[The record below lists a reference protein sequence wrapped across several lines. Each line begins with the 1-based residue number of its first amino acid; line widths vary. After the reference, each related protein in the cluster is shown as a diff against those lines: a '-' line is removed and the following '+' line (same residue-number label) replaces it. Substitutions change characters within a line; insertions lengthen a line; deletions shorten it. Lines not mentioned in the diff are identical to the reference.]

1 MADPRIQKWAQVLV
15 DYSLAV
21 QPEQLVVIGGTPL
34 ATPLIHA
41 VYQLVLQRGAY
52 PVVQVGLP
60 GLASILFRFA
70 NEQQLRFISP
80 DERLGPEQADALLRI
95 LSENNTKE
103 LTGVDPVRQQ
113 LHQRARTEL
122 RQRYLE
128 RSARGELN
136 WCVTLYP
143 TEAYAQDAEM
153 ALAEY
158 EDFVLRAG
166 FLDHDDPVAAWQ
178 EQSREQARLIEWLSD
193 KREVH
198 VRAADTDL
206 RLSIA
211 GRRFINADGRRNF
224 PDGEIFTGPVENS
237 VEGRIRF
244 TYPSTVQGR
253 QVEDIRLWFE
263 GGRVVKATAARN
275 EAFLH
280 RMLETDEGARYV
292 GEFAFGL
299 NRAITRFTGNILFDE
314 KIGGTL
320 HLAIGAGYPETG
332 SQNRSAVHWD
342 MICDLRQQSEVWIDG
357 QLFMKDGA
365 ILV

>member
-1 MADPRIQKWAQVLV
+1 MTDPRIAKWARVLV

-34 ATPLIHA
+34 AAPLIRE
-41 VYQLVLQRGAY
+41 VYRLVLERGAH
-52 PVVQVGLP
+52 PVVQVALP
-60 GLASILFRFA
+60 GLAEIMFRVA
-70 NEQQLRFISP
+70 NDQQLTFVSP

-95 LSENNTKE
+95 LSDSNTKA
-103 LTGVDPVRQQ
+103 LTGVDPARQQ

-122 RQRYLE
+122 RQTYLE
-128 RSARGELN
+128 RAAAGKLA

-158 EDFVLRAG
+158 EEFVLRAG
-166 FLDHDDPVAAWQ
+166 FLDRDDPVTAWR
-178 EQSREQARLIEWLSD
+178 EQSREQARIIDWLAD
-193 KREVH
+193 KREIH
-198 VRAADTDL
+198 VRAPDTDL

-211 GRRFINADGRRNF
+211 GRRFVNADGRKNF
-224 PDGEIFTGPVENS
+224 PDGEIFTGPVEDS
-237 VEGRIRF
+237 VEGTIRF
-244 TYPSTVQGR
+244 SYPSMVQGR

-280 RMLETDEGARYV
+280 RMLETDEGARFV

-299 NRAITRFTGNILFDE
+299 NRSITRFTGNILFDE

-332 SQNRSAVHWD
+332 SRNRSAVHWD
-342 MICDLRQQSEVWIDG
+342 MICDLRRDSEVWVDG
-357 QLFMKDGA
+357 QLFMKDGE
-365 ILV
+365 ILI

>member
-1 MADPRIQKWAQVLV
+1 MTDPRITQWAKVLV

-21 QPEQLVVIGGTPL
+21 QPEQLVVISGTPL
-34 ATPLIHA
+34 AAPLIRE
-41 VYQLVLQRGAY
+41 VFRLVLERGAY
-52 PVVQVGLP
+52 PVVQVTLP
-60 GLASILFRFA
+60 GLAEILFKEGSDR
-70 NEQQLRFISP
+70 QLRFISP

-95 LSENNTKE
+95 LSESNTKA
-103 LTGVDPVRQQ
+103 LTGVDPSRQQ

-122 RQRYLE
+122 RQTYLE
-128 RSARGELN
+128 RAAAGALN

-153 ALAEY
+153 SLAEY
-158 EDFVLRAG
+158 EGFVLRAG
-166 FLDHDDPVAAWQ
+166 FLDQEDPVAAWQ
-178 EQSREQARLIEWLSD
+178 EQAREQARIIEWLSD

-198 VRAADTDL
+198 IRAPDTDL

-211 GRRFINADGRRNF
+211 GRRFVNADGRKNF
-224 PDGEIFTGPVENS
+224 PDGEIFTGPVEDS
-237 VEGRIRF
+237 VEGTIRF
-244 TYPSTVQGR
+244 TYPSMVQGR
-253 QVEDIRLWFE
+253 QVEDIRLRFE
-263 GGRVVKATAARN
+263 GGRVVEASAARN

-332 SQNRSAVHWD
+332 SRNRSAVHWD
-342 MICDLRQQSEVWIDG
+342 MICDLRRDSEVWIDG
-357 QLFMKDGA
+357 QLFMKDGEVL
-365 ILV
+365 I

>member
-1 MADPRIQKWAQVLV
+1 MTDPRITKWAKVLV
-15 DYSLAV
+15 EYSLAV
-21 QPEQLVVIGGTPL
+21 QPEQLVVISGTPL
-34 ATPLIHA
+34 AAPLIRE
-41 VYQLVLQRGAY
+41 VYRLVLERGAY
-52 PVVQVGLP
+52 PVVQLTLP
-60 GLASILFRFA
+60 GLAEILFKTA
-70 NEQQLRFISP
+70 NQRQLTFISP

-95 LSENNTKE
+95 LSESNTKA
-103 LTGVDPVRQQ
+103 LTGIDPAQQQ

-122 RQRYLE
+122 RQTYLE
-128 RSARGELN
+128 RAAAGALN

-153 ALAEY
+153 SLAEY
-158 EDFVLRAG
+158 EEFVLRAG
-166 FLDHDDPVAAWQ
+166 FLDQEDPVAAWQ
-178 EQSREQARLIEWLSD
+178 EQAQEQARIIEWLSD

-198 VRAADTDL
+198 IRAPDTDL

-211 GRRFINADGRRNF
+211 GRRFVNADGRKNF
-224 PDGEIFTGPVENS
+224 PDGEIFTGPVEDS
-237 VEGRIRF
+237 VEGTIRF
-244 TYPSTVQGR
+244 TYPSMVQGR
-253 QVEDIRLWFE
+253 QVEDIRLRFE
-263 GGRVVKATAARN
+263 GGRVVEASAARN

-332 SQNRSAVHWD
+332 SCNRSAVHWD
-342 MICDLRQQSEVWIDG
+342 MICDLRRDSEVWIDG
-357 QLFMKDGA
+357 QLFIKDGELL
-365 ILV
+365 I

>member
-1 MADPRIQKWAQVLV
+1 MTDPRITKWAKVLV
-15 DYSLAV
+15 EYSLAV
-21 QPEQLVVIGGTPL
+21 EPEQLVVISGAPL
-34 ATPLIHA
+34 AAPLIRE
-41 VYQLVLQRGAY
+41 VYRFVLERGAY
-52 PVVQVGLP
+52 PVVQVMLP
-60 GLASILFRFA
+60 GLAEILFKTASDR
-70 NEQQLRFISP
+70 QLTFITP

-95 LSENNTKE
+95 LSESNTKA
-103 LTGVDPVRQQ
+103 LTGIDPARQQ

-122 RQRYLE
+122 RQTYLE
-128 RSARGELN
+128 RAAAGALN

-153 ALAEY
+153 SLGEY
-158 EDFVLRAG
+158 EEFVLRAG
-166 FLDHDDPVAAWQ
+166 FLDQDDPVAAWQ
-178 EQSREQARLIEWLSD
+178 EQSREQARIIEWLSD

-198 VRAADTDL
+198 IRAPDTDL

-211 GRRFINADGRRNF
+211 GRRFINADGRKNF
-224 PDGEIFTGPVENS
+224 PDGEIFTGPIEDS
-237 VEGRIRF
+237 VEGTIRF
-244 TYPSTVQGR
+244 SYPSMVQGR
-253 QVEDIRLWFE
+253 QVEDIRLRFA
-263 GGRVVKATAARN
+263 GGRVVEASAARN

-332 SQNRSAVHWD
+332 SRNRSAVHWD
-342 MICDLRQQSEVWIDG
+342 MICDLRRDSEVWVDG
-357 QLFMKDGA
+357 QLFMKDGELL
-365 ILV
+365 I